1 MGSDPCTLITSGT
14 RSTLRRRAARRRS
27 LIAKSREVSALL
39 LRLAEETKLQNES
52 VHAHL
57 KPHLKRVYVG
67 KNFPLLRKLLEMS
80 IDRTPS
86 LQSERGNILTIVT
99 KLIQG
104 FKQTGDLQPS
114 GFWKRLPMMQILE
127 KKREAL
133 RARPERT
140 RQPPTGPHWASEE
153 LTENMWAQRDKR
165 IAQGIWTEAPH
176 DQVGRIGAAKAF
188 PVCKND
194 KIRVYTTK
202 EMEIRDSIR
211 IHDELLQRAH
221 NIDLF
226 GVPTPL
232 GPKGW
237 GQEPDFECDD
247 GSEYGFNPQMAV
259 DDMEALYYQSG
270 VQDPSLNAIWFPV
283 PFSVSHPRHDD
294 RPLPPPATEQSS
306 SSRDPTPPLPMDLL
320 ARSRDDK
327 FPRPQLAFG
336 TTYSDQAFAAGLA
349 GVAQPKAAKGKGKKP
364 KAPVVDSKGRTRK
377 WQLVLSDV
385 ALFGSLSSVYDCVTV
400 SEALQLI
407 VSKVLLLVGTIYIDD
422 IRLFSR
428 CMSSSSDRALL
439 QLLFSLLGWTISPEK
454 SKDQFANHQRLIT
467 TFLAKALDQW
477 RTDTFYKLAKRVKER
492 ASLMGSIR
500 GMQEAARRVAPT
512 VVSRLDSLSPIIHG
526 YTDAAIDDAREANI
540 AIEWA
545 RAAGRPV
552 DLTPFNVRI
561 GGFLNLAPAEEMA
574 FSCTL
579 TTVPHWV
586 VDVNIGVLEALAAR
600 VFVDF
605 FKEHLNKKL
614 LVLHVDNL
622 GDVFSL
628 CRNSS
633 RSATIQRVCTAYHRV
648 LEENSIGTYVTWVS
662 TKRNIADVLTRASR
676 TRVLRERF
684 RHLKVQ
690 QLRDSVLNDPRVWGE
705 DLSVPSTCLG

>member
-1 MGSDPCTLITSGT
+1 MDVDPDFRAEMRIDEVREYGVGPLYPDYIGDAITFAKT
-14 RSTLRRRAARRRS
+14 RSAQTLA
-27 LIAKSREVSALL
+27 AKSREVAALL
-39 LRLAEETKLQNES
+39 LRLSEETKPQNES
-52 VHAHL
+52 VRAHL
-57 KPHLKRVYVG
+57 KPHLKRVYAG

-114 GFWKRLPMMQILE
+114 GFWKRLPMSQILE

-133 RARPERT
+133 SARPERT
-140 RQPPTGPHWASEE
+140 RQPPTGPHWASED
-153 LTENMWAQRDKR
+153 LIENMWAQRDKR
-165 IAQGIWTEAPH
+165 ITQGIWHEAAH
-176 DQVGRIGAAKAF
+176 DAIGRIGAAKAF
-188 PVCKND
+188 PVCKNGKTRVFKD
-194 KIRVYTTK
+194 GNPDWFQYKQHIRADTTK

-211 IHDELLQRAH
+211 IRDELLQRSH
-221 NIDLF
+221 SVELF
-226 GVPTPL
+226 GTPQPL

-237 GQEPDFECDD
+237 GQEPDFDCDD
-247 GSEYGFNPQMAV
+247 GSEYGFNPQMAK

-283 PFSVSHPRHDD
+283 PFSVSHPRDDD
-294 RPLPPPATEQSS
+294 RPLPPPATEQAS
-306 SSRDPTPPLPMDLL
+306 SSRDPAPPLPMDLL

-327 FPRPQLAFG
+327 FPRPQMAFG
-336 TTYSDQAFAAGLA
+336 TTHSDQAFAAGLA
-349 GVAQPKAAKGKGKKP
+349 SAVQAKAKGKGKAKGP
-364 KAPVVDSKGRTRK
+364 KAPV
-377 WQLVLSDV
+377 
-385 ALFGSLSSVYDCVTV
+385 
-400 SEALQLI
+400 
-407 VSKVLLLVGTIYIDD
+407 
-422 IRLFSR
+422 
-428 CMSSSSDRALL
+428 
-439 QLLFSLLGWTISPEK
+439 ISPEK
-454 SKDQFANHQRLIT
+454 SEDQFANNQRLIT
-467 TFLAKALDQW
+467 VLGISYTWRDLNTAEVTVEDRTAQECLKMGQTFLAKALDQW
-477 RTDTFYKLAKRVKER
+477 RADAFHKLVKRVKER

-500 GMQEAARRVAPT
+500 GMQDAARRVAPT

-561 GGFLNLAPAEEMA
+561 GGFLNLAPADEMA

-586 VDVNIGVLEALAAR
+586 RDVSIGVLEALAAR

-605 FKEHLNKKL
+605 FKEHLKKKF

-633 RSATIQRVCTAYHRV
+633 RSVTIQRVRTAYHRV
-648 LEENSIGTYVTWVS
+648 LEENNIGTHVTWVS

-676 TRVLRERF
+676 TKVLQERF
-684 RHLKVQ
+684 GHLKVQ
-690 QLRDSVLNDPRVWGE
+690 QLQESVPNDPRVWGE